1 MLAVFCDLKVAFMFF
16 GLKKKKKVAVM
27 FNHGS
32 GGLVNR
38 IFQPQW

>member
-16 GLKKKKKVAVM
+16 GLKKKVKKKVAVM

-32 GGLVNR
+32 YN
-38 IFQPQW
+38 FAW